1 MQIPAP
7 LTDTPPEIVAIRD
20 AFLLRQR
27 DVDLAQRI
35 REANR
40 AVEHLM
46 RVGIRSRHPGIS
58 EGDLL
63 RQVAEIRLGADLA
76 RRVYGPR

>member
-1 MQIPAP
+1 MPIPAP

-20 AFLLRQR
+20 ALLLRQR
-27 DVDLAQRI
+27 DVELAQRI

-46 RVGIRSRHPGIS
+46 RVGIRNRHPGITDT
-58 EGDLL
+58 DLL

>member
-1 MQIPAP
+1 MHVPAP
-7 LTDTPPEIVAIRD
+7 LTDTPPAIVAVRD
-20 AFLLRQR
+20 ALLLGQR
-27 DVDLAQRI
+27 DVELAQRI

-46 RVGIRSRHPGIS
+46 RAGIRERDPGIS
-58 EGDLL
+58 EADLL
-63 RQVAEIRLGADLA
+63 RQVAEIRLGEDLA